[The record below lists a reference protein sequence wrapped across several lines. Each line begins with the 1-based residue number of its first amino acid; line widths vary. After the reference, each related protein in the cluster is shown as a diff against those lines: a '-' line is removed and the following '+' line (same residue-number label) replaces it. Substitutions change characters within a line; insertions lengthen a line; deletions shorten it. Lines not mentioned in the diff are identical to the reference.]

1 MAKLWGK
8 GTNGF
13 EDKPNWLTPAQK
25 ENCYATAAGWVL
37 KHNNGIEELLVAIKG
52 LSLVGELGA
61 ATITELKWV
70 GTYKEY
76 GPGVIKISF
85 NEKVAVT
92 GNPTITVT
100 HGGGTITGTFASIN
114 TNKTTLTFNIT
125 VPAIANSPL
134 SVAAQSVALAGG
146 TINEEDT
153 SNGTVNAALAVS
165 SALATALGTK
175 AIVAAA
181 TPTAVAFS
189 SGTYTAG
196 TTKSVTVTYSG
207 AVDVAVSNPTLVV
220 HGSVT
225 ASTTATYASG
235 TGTNTLVFN
244 FTVPSA
250 GQTLNIQAQS
260 IVLAGGST
268 IKEAGSTT
276 QPASLIIASGV
287 ATAAG
292 TKTTV

>member
-8 GTNGF
+8 GTGGF

-37 KHNNGIEELLVAIKG
+37 KHNNGIEELLVAIRG

-76 GPGVIKISF
+76 GPGVIKVAF
-85 NEKVAVT
+85 NEKVVVT
-92 GNPTITVT
+92 GTPTITVT

-114 TNKTTLTFNIT
+114 ANKTTLTFNIT

-146 TINEEDT
+146 TINEFDT
-153 SNGTVNAALAVS
+153 TNGTVNALLPI
-165 SALATALGTK
+165 SAGLVAALGTK

-196 TTKSVTVTYSG
+196 TTKSVTVTYS
-207 AVDVAVSNPTLVV
+207 APVDVAVSNPTLIV
-220 HGSVT
+220 HGT
-225 ASTTATYASG
+225 TTTNTTATYASG

-250 GQTLNIQAQS
+250 GQTLSLQAQS

-268 IKEAGSTT
+268 IKEAGNAT